1 MHCRFVYC
9 RQRQDDRLKRGGEQK
24 SLVLLSLYPFTHAL
38 SQVSQWAGPLY
49 FNQGL
54 SALQEVSIRPPHRV
68 KTANLDPE
76 YGCRHAELSVLLVSI
91 LPQALSL
98 FYEAS

>member
-1 MHCRFVYC
+1 MTAWLCRFVYC

-24 SLVLLSLYPFTHAL
+24 SLVLLSLYPFSHAL

-54 SALQEVSIRPPHRV
+54 AALQEVGGHS
-68 KTANLDPE
+68 
-76 YGCRHAELSVLLVSI
+76 S
-91 LPQALSL
+91 
-98 FYEAS
+98 